1 MSHVRMLTRC
11 CCSEFQQA
19 LRYHLGA
26 TITKL
31 VALLVTAPLTAAA
44 AREVWAE
51 KERMEAEGRDRRA
64 KYEVTAEYRDKA
76 KLSTA
81 SQPSLVTA
89 APARRDS
96 YGVYRDQAA
105 RRSYRRSHS
114 SLSAS
119 EAVYTIP
126 HTEAT
131 LLPPQG
137 VVGPPMGLPQAAAG
151 PPMGLSQDP
160 GLGPGY
166 RGAQHSN
173 PPELWS
179 RQTSLETSYNVPS
192 LRTDPGTDLQRFP
205 SIAEVTETRSQDS
218 GWRNMGYGP

>member
-1 MSHVRMLTRC
+1 MMMLTLSLC
-11 CCSEFQQA
+11 YYSEFQQA

-64 KYEVTAEYRDKA
+64 KYEVKAEYRDKA
-76 KLSTA
+76 KLSAA
-81 SQPSLVTA
+81 SQPSLVGA

-131 LLPPQG
+131 LLPAQG
-137 VVGPPMGLPQAAAG
+137 AVGPPMGLQQAAAG

-160 GLGPGY
+160 GLGLGY
-166 RGAQHSN
+166 RGAQHPN

-205 SIAEVTETRSQDS
+205 SIAEVTETRSQEEP

>member
-81 SQPSLVTA
+81 SQPSLVAA

-137 VVGPPMGLPQAAAG
+137 VVGPPMGL
-151 PPMGLSQDP
+151 SQDP

-166 RGAQHSN
+166 RGAQHPN

>member
-1 MSHVRMLTRC
+1 M
-11 CCSEFQQA
+11 
-19 LRYHLGA
+19 
-26 TITKL
+26 
-31 VALLVTAPLTAAA
+31 ALLVTAPLTAAA

-64 KYEVTAEYRDKA
+64 KYEVKAEYRDKA
-76 KLSTA
+76 KLSAA
-81 SQPSLVTA
+81 SQPSLVGA

-137 VVGPPMGLPQAAAG
+137 AVGPPMGLQQAAAG

-160 GLGPGY
+160 GLGLGY
-166 RGAQHSN
+166 RGAQHPN

-205 SIAEVTETRSQDS
+205 SIAEVTETRSQEEP

>member
-1 MSHVRMLTRC
+1 MMMLTLSRC

-64 KYEVTAEYRDKA
+64 KYEVKAEYRDKA
-76 KLSTA
+76 KLSAA
-81 SQPSLVTA
+81 SQPSLVGA

-137 VVGPPMGLPQAAAG
+137 VVGPPMGLQQAAAG

-160 GLGPGY
+160 GLGLGY
-166 RGAQHSN
+166 RGAQHPN

-205 SIAEVTETRSQDS
+205 SIAEVTETRSQEEP